1 MTTVFPLKHS
11 STPRPSTLL
20 AIAYPTMREK
30 KTLVVIDS
38 RVTDPQ
44 ILAHIS
50 IEDNTALWLDPQ
62 QDGVV
67 QITNTLRHAKDITDL
82 HIIAY
87 GKPGCLYLG
96 NTELSLRTLER
107 YALHLLNWFPAPYPE
122 LEQSMK
128 SATTDSKLS
137 NFNLPTPYTLL
148 FYGCNVAAGDAGSKL
163 MRHLQ
168 KLTGATIKGKFA
180 VCKETTRFAIA
191 PIHFSHPFRYSE
203 RVS

>member
-1 MTTVFPLKHS
+1 MITLSPLKLCS
-11 STPRPSTLL
+11 PSEAPTLL
-20 AIAYPTMREK
+20 KTAYPTLREQ
-30 KTLVVIDS
+30 KTLVVVDS

-44 ILAHIS
+44 ILAHVS
-50 IEDNTALWLDPQ
+50 IEDNTLLWLDPQ

-96 NTELSLRTLER
+96 NTELSLKTLDR
-107 YALHLLNWFPAPYPE
+107 YTLHLLNWFPAPYPE

-128 SATTDSKLS
+128 SATTDSKLP

-148 FYGCNVAAGDAGSKL
+148 FYGCNVAAGDAGSEL

-180 VCKETTRFAIA
+180 VCKEVTRFAIA
-191 PIHFSHPFRYSE
+191 PIHFANQSH
-203 RVS
+203 